1 MSILADFQKGQQMVI
16 GREAA
21 TTANLANRLT
31 REGLQREEKSR
42 AANEDLAYLSNDI
55 TGIYRIDT
63 TDDVVRY
70 TLREDWKEQVK
81 QYHSGPDNHT

>member
-31 REGLQREEKSR
+31 REGLRREEKSR
-42 AANEDLAYLSNDI
+42 AANEDLAYLSNDVI
-55 TGIYRIDT
+55 PQMMLFVILLERIG
-63 TDDVVRY
+63 
-70 TLREDWKEQVK
+70 KNK
-81 QYHSGPDNHT
+81 